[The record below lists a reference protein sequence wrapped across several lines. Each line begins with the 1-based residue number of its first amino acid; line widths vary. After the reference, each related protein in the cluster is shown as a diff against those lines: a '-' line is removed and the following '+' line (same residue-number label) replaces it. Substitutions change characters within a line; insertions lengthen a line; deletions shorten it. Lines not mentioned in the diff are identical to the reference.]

1 MTLKSTEHNA
11 YIPPGLTHPPRDDTF
26 DDLKRN
32 ESKVYFYSTELP
44 LIQFY
49 TQKLKISLL
58 KTFYNRSGNSTRI
71 ILRSKFFFYHFKR
84 HYRTRIFSRWR
95 CIESN
100 LSLKVVWKCLSWR
113 SGQRKDALQNTSKV
127 RSWFCFRLSWPKR
140 LSSLWK
146 NFSKKTHGPKI

>member
-49 TQKLKISLL
+49 TQKLK
-58 KTFYNRSGNSTRI
+58 NV
-71 ILRSKFFFYHFKR
+71 
-84 HYRTRIFSRWR
+84 FS
-95 CIESN
+95 IN
-100 LSLKVVWKCLSWR
+100 MDNALKVFDTFVLI
-113 SGQRKDALQNTSKV
+113 V
-127 RSWFCFRLSWPKR
+127 
-140 LSSLWK
+140 
-146 NFSKKTHGPKI
+146 IME